1 MTKYTLLLAAI
12 LLLAFTSCQKDNL
25 SQERDELNAELAEV
39 LSIAS
44 PNGKSAFVLPSSED
58 YASIPQDPKNPIT
71 AEKVELGRML
81 YHDPSFGMNPK
92 KNLGAGTFSCASC
105 HFAQGGFAAR
115 KAQGIGEG
123 GLGTSDVGRERTAS
137 AFYESNS
144 IDVQPI
150 KSPSTLNVAY
160 QQLMLWNGQF
170 GGVGVNLG
178 TEPQWT
184 PGTPKENNNLGFEGV
199 ETQAIAGIEVH
210 RLKYNEA
217 LITQFEY
224 KGYFDEA
231 FADVEVGERY
241 TNLTAALAIAAY
253 ERTLLPNKAPFQNW
267 LRGNSS
273 AMTKKQIEGAILF
286 FGESNC
292 TGCHTGPALSKMEFT
307 AIGMN
312 DLYQSAETTFRT
324 SADNAENMGRGGFT
338 KNEADMFKF
347 KIPQLY
353 NLHDSPFYGHGASFT
368 DLFDVIKYKSIANP
382 QNNNVPLDKLDD
394 RFQPLGLS
402 DDEIES
408 LTEFVAFGLRDAE
421 LERYLPKA
429 LPSGNC
435 FPNAD
440 ALSKYEMDCN

>member
-1 MTKYTLLLAAI
+1 MTKNTILA
-12 LLLAFTSCQKDNL
+12 LATVFAFAACQKDNL
-25 SQERDELNAELAEV
+25 SQERDELNAQLDEIINL
-39 LSIAS
+39 AS
-44 PNGKSAFVLPSSED
+44 PDGKSAFRLPSSDD

-92 KNLGAGTFSCASC
+92 KNIGQGTFSCASC

-137 AFYESNS
+137 AFYQKGL

-170 GGVGVNLG
+170 GGVGENIG
-178 TEPQWT
+178 TEAQWT
-184 PGTPKENNNLGFEGV
+184 PGTPKAKNELGFEGV

-210 RLKYNEA
+210 RLVYNEA
-217 LITQFEY
+217 LITEFEY
-224 KGYFDEA
+224 KGYFDQA
-231 FADVEVGERY
+231 FADVAESERY

-253 ERTLLPNKAPFQNW
+253 ERTLLPNEAPFQSW

-273 AMTKKQIEGAILF
+273 AMTKTQLEGAILF
-286 FGESNC
+286 FGEANC
-292 TGCHTGPALSKMEFT
+292 TDCHTGPALSKMEFS

-312 DLYQSAETTFRT
+312 DLYQSSETTFGT
-324 SADNAENMGRGGFT
+324 NADNVENKGRGGFT
-338 KNEADMFKF
+338 QNEEDMFKF

-368 DLFDVIKYKSIANP
+368 DLYDVIKYKSIANP
-382 QNNNVPLDKLDD
+382 QNNAVPLDKLDT

-402 DDEIES
+402 EDDIQA
-408 LTEFVAFGLRDAE
+408 LTEFIEFGLRDAN
-421 LERYLPKA
+421 LNRYLPRA
-429 LPSGNC
+429 LPNGNC

-440 ALSKYEMDCN
+440 ALSKYEMGCN